1 MTARRNLTG
10 LLSVTRP
17 DAHRREHSL
26 PSFLNLFEFPFDL
39 SLPLFNARLGLV
51 EGCAEV
57 LFFGHELSL
66 GGIWVIWPCLRISG
80 FKLGQAVAV
89 SFHHSD
95 HAVHDSQELCDQA
108 VLSFRA

>member
-1 MTARRNLTG
+1 MTAGGNLAG

-26 PSFLNLFEFPFDL
+26 PSFLNFFEFLFDL
-39 SLPLFNARLGLV
+39 SLPLFDARLGLV
-51 EGCAEV
+51 EGCSEF
-57 LFFGHELSL
+57 LFFGHEPSL
-66 GGIWVIWPCLRISG
+66 GGIWVIWRRLRISG

-95 HAVHDSQELCDQA
+95 GAVHDTQELGDQA
-108 VLSFRA
+108 VLPFRA